1 MSSGIST
8 SLDANGIKKFLI
20 MPPLVK
26 FCGLTTPDA
35 VDAAIRLGATH
46 IGLVHYEPSQRH
58 VDLSTAAALRQRAGS
73 AVKVALLLV
82 NAQPQLTGQAVA
94 AVKPDIVQFHGNETP
109 EWIAAVKQHLP
120 IEAWKAVG
128 LKDAGT
134 LERMQKYRGIA
145 DRILFD
151 APAQAL
157 PGGTGTRFD
166 WSLLKN
172 HRHTMDWG
180 IAGGLDPDNVAAA
193 IAATGA
199 PLVDVSTGIERAP
212 GVKDMDKMAAFLKAA
227 GR

>member
-1 MSSGIST
+1 
-8 SLDANGIKKFLI
+8 

-26 FCGLTTPDA
+26 ICGLTTPQA
-35 VDAAIRLGATH
+35 VDDAIRLGATH

-58 VDLSTAAALRQRAGS
+58 VDLKTAAELRKRAGS
-73 AVKVALLLV
+73 RAKVALLLV
-82 NAQPQLTGQAVA
+82 NASQKLTGDALGMVR
-94 AVKPDIVQFHGNETP
+94 PDIIQFHGNETP
-109 EWIAAVKQHLP
+109 EWLAVVKRLVP
-120 IEAWKAVG
+120 AEIWKAVG

-134 LERMQKYRGIA
+134 LERMQKYHGIA

-151 APAQAL
+151 APAAAL

-180 IAGGLDPDNVAAA
+180 IAGGLTPDNVAEA

-199 PLVDVSTGIERAP
+199 PLVDVSSGVESAP
-212 GVKDMDKMAAFLKAA
+212 GVKDVDKIAAFLKAA

>member
-1 MSSGIST
+1 
-8 SLDANGIKKFLI
+8 

-26 FCGLTTPDA
+26 ICGLTTPQA
-35 VDAAIRLGATH
+35 VDDAIRLGATH

-58 VDLSTAAALRQRAGS
+58 VDLKTAAELRKRAGS
-73 AVKVALLLV
+73 RVKVALLLV
-82 NAQPQLTGQAVA
+82 NASQKLTGDALGMVR
-94 AVKPDIVQFHGNETP
+94 PDIIQFHGSETP
-109 EWIAAVKQHLP
+109 EWLAVVKRLVP
-120 IEAWKAVG
+120 AEIWKAVG

-134 LERMQKYRGIA
+134 LERMQKYHGIA

-151 APAQAL
+151 APAAAL

-180 IAGGLDPDNVAAA
+180 IAGGLTPDNVGQA
-193 IAATGA
+193 ISETGA
-199 PLVDVSTGIERAP
+199 PLVDVSSGVESAP
-212 GVKDMDKMAAFLKAA
+212 GVKDVDKIAAFLKAA

>member
-1 MSSGIST
+1 
-8 SLDANGIKKFLI
+8 

-26 FCGLTTPDA
+26 ICGITTPQA
-35 VDAAIRLGATH
+35 VDDAIRLGATH

-58 VDLSTAAALRQRAGS
+58 VDLKTAAELRKHAGS
-73 AVKVALLLV
+73 RIKVALLLV
-82 NAQPQLTGQAVA
+82 NASQKLTGDALGMVR
-94 AVKPDIVQFHGNETP
+94 PDIIQFHGSETP
-109 EWIAAVKQHLP
+109 EWLAVVKRLVP
-120 IEAWKAVG
+120 AEIWKAVG

-151 APAQAL
+151 APAAAL

-180 IAGGLDPDNVAAA
+180 IAGGLTPENVAQA
-193 IAATGA
+193 IAETGA
-199 PLVDVSTGIERAP
+199 PLVDVSSGVESAP
-212 GVKDMDKMAAFLKAA
+212 GVKDVDKIAAFLKAA